1 MVKIKKMNLPDFLA
15 PCLDC
20 FYEPLE
26 IDLLQIL
33 ASKPLEKKQIVKPLE
48 KNKTLKDYNN
58 FDLFLERA
66 WQNRCFLS

>member
-1 MVKIKKMNLPDFLA
+1 MQIQKMNVPDFLT
-15 PCLDC
+15 PWLDR

-33 ASKPLEKKQIVKPLE
+33 ASKSLEKKQIGMLLE

-66 WQNRCFLS
+66 WQKMD

>member
-1 MVKIKKMNLPDFLA
+1 MQIQKMNVPDFLA
-15 PCLDC
+15 PWLDR

-33 ASKPLEKKQIVKPLE
+33 ASKSLEKKQIGMLLE

-66 WQNRCFLS
+66 WQKMD